1 MKQVARLLILT
12 PVFLLFVICAEAQ
25 AKNIV
30 IATSSVVLT
39 NTPIWVGIEKKF
51 FEESGLTVQYIVMR
65 SDLAV
70 KGLITGDVD
79 YMQSSSSVL
88 RAAVAGAPLVTILG
102 VYNRTFFDL
111 VARPEVKSLGD
122 LRGKAVGIS
131 RYGASTEYAVRFAL
145 KANNID
151 PDKDVKLLA
160 VGSGSDAAR
169 ISALQGE
176 IISAAVLQVPSNLMA
191 HKLGMRTILPLG
203 DYLETLFSG
212 LGTSSKKIQQN
223 RDEARQV
230 IRAVLKSID
239 FMTYN
244 PIETKAIIRKN
255 LLGIEPSAVDY
266 IYNLVVPNATRNG
279 IASKKALENSL
290 LGSQFEGKPINFDKL
305 VDFSMAREVSQG
317 K

>member
-1 MKQVARLLILT
+1 MKQVARLLVLT
-12 PVFLLFVICAEAQ
+12 PVFLLFVICTAAR
-25 AKNIV
+25 AKSIV

-79 YMQSSSSVL
+79 YMQSSASVL

-111 VARPEVKSLGD
+111 VARPEIKSLGD

-151 PDKDVKLLA
+151 PDRDVKLLA

-169 ISALQGE
+169 ISALDGE

-203 DYLETLFSG
+203 DYLETLFAG

-244 PIETKAIIRKN
+244 AIETKAIIRKN